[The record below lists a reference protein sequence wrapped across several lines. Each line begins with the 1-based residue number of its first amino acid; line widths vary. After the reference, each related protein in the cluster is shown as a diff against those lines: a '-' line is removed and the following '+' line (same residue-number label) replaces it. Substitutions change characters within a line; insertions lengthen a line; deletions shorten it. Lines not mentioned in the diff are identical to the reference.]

1 MKFLVEIPP
10 ERVEEIH
17 RENSCQGIYPFD
29 EVWISN
35 EVDERMSFRIK
46 PYKIR
51 FACYGMQYGRV
62 VGYKTEQRRDEVY
75 KQLQDWMAEIYKCS
89 INKYYLKIFADMG
102 GDIIFR
108 FPEE

>member
-1 MKFLVEIPP
+1 M
-10 ERVEEIH
+10 
-17 RENSCQGIYPFD
+17 
-29 EVWISN
+29 
-35 EVDERMSFRIK
+35 
-46 PYKIR
+46 
-51 FACYGMQYGRV
+51 
-62 VGYKTEQRRDEVY
+62 TEQRRDEVY

>member
-1 MKFLVEIPP
+1 MKFLAEVPP
-10 ERVEEIH
+10 EKVQEIH
-17 RENSCQGIYPFD
+17 RENSHQGIYVFD
-29 EVWISN
+29 NVWIT
-35 EVDERMSFRIK
+35 DETGRYDSMTKPFRI
-46 PYKIR
+46 R
-51 FACYGMQYGRV
+51 FSCYGMQYGYV
-62 VGYKTEQRRDEVY
+62 MSYKTEQRRDEVY

>member
-1 MKFLVEIPP
+1 MKFLVE
-10 ERVEEIH
+10 V
-17 RENSCQGIYPFD
+17 SKQMD
-29 EVWISN
+29 ETCSYGGMYVLDTAWTS
-35 EVDERMSFRIK
+35 DEKEDCVRWL

-51 FACYGMQYGRV
+51 FSCQGMNYGYSV
-62 VGYKTEQRRDEVY
+62 AYKTQERRDEVY
-75 KQLQDWMAEIYKCS
+75 EQFKDWMAEIYKCS